1 MIDSYIVPPLINTGK
16 VPEDIITKKMNR
28 KLNISLI
35 FNDPVQY
42 AKGTV
47 YEGTGVNLDDVPEE
61 IDMSEYGVLD
71 EVRSVERALAP
82 LEHNTKVVPVAL
94 DINKLI
100 DELNENRP
108 DIIFNLC
115 ESVDG
120 DPTQEMNIAGLFEL
134 MKIPYT
140 GCRAFTL
147 GLALNKP
154 LVKSILRQN
163 GIPTAR
169 HFVAEALS
177 NISLNGHRFPMIV
190 KPSREDASIGITNES
205 VVTNLTDLK
214 RRIEYVLEEHKQPAL
229 VEEYIDGREINVSVV
244 GNDLPGGMAGE
255 LITFPISEIDFSGLP
270 EDYPKIVSYNSKW
283 MYKTVEF
290 AKTKAVC
297 PAQNLTD
304 NEVKTIQET
313 AKKVYR
319 LLGAADYARVDMRFK
334 DGVAYVLELNPNPD
348 IASDVPEDTG
358 FTRSAK
364 AYGWEYSHLIQQ
376 IIKYALKRWGVA

>member
-1 MIDSYIVPPLINTGK
+1 
-16 VPEDIITKKMNR
+16 
-28 KLNISLI
+28 
-35 FNDPVQY
+35 
-42 AKGTV
+42 
-47 YEGTGVNLDDVPEE
+47 
-61 IDMSEYGVLD
+61 
-71 EVRSVERALAP
+71 
-82 LEHNTKVVPVAL
+82 
-94 DINKLI
+94 
-100 DELNENRP
+100 
-108 DIIFNLC
+108 LC

-154 LVKSILRQN
+154 LVKSILNQN
-163 GIPTAR
+163 GIPTAK
-169 HFVAEALS
+169 HFVTELSS
-177 NISLNGHRFPMIV
+177 NIHLNGYNFPMIV
-190 KPSREDASIGITNES
+190 KPSREDASIGIQNES
-205 VVTNLTDLK
+205 VVTNPIDLK
-214 RRIEYVLEEHKQPAL
+214 RRIEYVLEMHKQPAL

-244 GNDLPGGMAGE
+244 GNDE

-270 EDYPKIVSYNSKW
+270 EDFPKIVSYNSKW

-290 AKTKAVC
+290 ANTKAVC

-304 NEVKTIQET
+304 NEVRTIQDT

-334 DGVAYVLELNPNPD
+334 NGVGYVLELNPNPD

-364 AYGWEYSHLIQQ
+364 AYGWEYSYLIQQ
-376 IIKYALKRWGVA
+376 VIKFALKRWKVN

>member
-1 MIDSYIVPPLINTGK
+1 MI
-16 VPEDIITKKMNR
+16 NR
-28 KLNISLI
+28 KLNISII

-42 AKGTV
+42 ASGPV
-47 YEGTGVNLDDVPEE
+47 YEGTDIDIDEIPEA

-71 EVRSVERALAP
+71 EVRSVERALEP
-82 LEHNTKVVPVAL
+82 LEHNTKIVPVAL

-134 MKIPYT
+134 LKIPYT
-140 GCRAFTL
+140 GSRAFTL

-154 LVKSILRQN
+154 LVKTILNQYN
-163 GIPTAR
+163 IPTAK
-169 HFVAEALS
+169 HFVSATTKF
-177 NISLNGHRFPMIV
+177 SLNGFKFPMIV
-190 KPSREDASIGITNES
+190 KPSREDASIGIDNES
-205 VVTNLTDLK
+205 VVTNETAL
-214 RRIEYVLEEHKQPAL
+214 RQRIEYVLDVHRQPAL

-244 GNDLPGGMAGE
+244 GNDE
-255 LITFPISEIDFSGLP
+255 LITFPVSEITFKDLP
-270 EDYPKIVSYNSKW
+270 EDYPRIVTYNAKW

-297 PAQNLTD
+297 PAENLSDDDIKIIT
-304 NEVKTIQET
+304 ET

-319 LLGAADYARVDMRFK
+319 LLGACDYARVDMRYR
-334 DGVAYVLELNPNPD
+334 DGVPYVLELNPNPD

-364 AYGWEYSHLIQQ
+364 AYGWEYSYLIQQ
-376 IIKYALKRWGVA
+376 IISFALKRWNLN

>member
-1 MIDSYIVPPLINTGK
+1 M
-16 VPEDIITKKMNR
+16 KK

-42 AKGTV
+42 AAGPV
-47 YEGTGVNLDDVPEE
+47 YEGTGVDIDELPHA

-71 EVRSVERALAP
+71 EVKSVERAL
-82 LEHNTKVVPVAL
+82 EHNTKIIPVAL

-100 DELNENRP
+100 DELRENKP

-140 GCRAFTL
+140 GSRAFTL

-154 LVKSILRQN
+154 MVKSLLNQN
-163 GIPTAR
+163 GIPTAK
-169 HFVAEALS
+169 HFVTGKS
-177 NISLNGHRFPMIV
+177 GNMHLNGYKFPMIV
-190 KPSREDASIGITNES
+190 KPSREDASIGIHNES
-205 VVTNLTDLK
+205 VVSNEQDLK
-214 RRIEYVLEEHKQPAL
+214 RRIEYVLDEHKQPAL

-244 GNDLPGGMAGE
+244 GNDDPV
-255 LITFPISEIDFSGLP
+255 TFPISEIDFSALP
-270 EDYPKIVSYNSKW
+270 EDYPKIISYNSKW

-290 AKTKAVC
+290 AGTKAVC
-297 PAQNLTD
+297 PAENLSNSD
-304 NEVKTIQET
+304 IRIIQET
-313 AKKVYR
+313 AKKVYK

-334 DGVAYVLELNPNPD
+334 DGVPYVLELNPNPD

-364 AYGWEYSHLIQQ
+364 AHGWEYSFLIQQ
-376 IIKYALKRWGVA
+376 IITFALKRWGVE

>member
-1 MIDSYIVPPLINTGK
+1 
-16 VPEDIITKKMNR
+16 MNK
-28 KLNISLI
+28 KLNISII

-42 AKGTV
+42 AVGPV
-47 YEGTGVNLDDVPEE
+47 YEGTGIDVDDIDGA

-71 EVRSVERALAP
+71 EVKSVERALEP
-82 LEHNTKVVPVAL
+82 LEHITKIVPVAL

-100 DELNENRP
+100 DELRENKP

-140 GCRAFTL
+140 GSRAFSL

-154 LVKSILRQN
+154 MVKSLLNQH
-163 GIPTAR
+163 GIPTAKF
-169 HFVAEALS
+169 FVTNTSIGLDLS
-177 NISLNGHRFPMIV
+177 KYKFPMIV
-190 KPSREDASIGITNES
+190 KPSREDASIGIQNES
-205 VVTNLTDLK
+205 VVHNENDLLQ
-214 RRIEYVLEEHKQPAL
+214 RIEYVLDEHKQPAL

-244 GNDLPGGMAGE
+244 GNDP
-255 LITFPISEIDFSGLP
+255 LITFPISEIDFTALP
-270 EDYPKIVSYNSKW
+270 DDYPKIISYNSKW

-290 AKTKAVC
+290 AGTKAVC
-297 PAQNLTD
+297 PAENLSVT
-304 NEVKTIQET
+304 EVNTIQET
-313 AKKVYR
+313 AKKVFR
-319 LLGAADYARVDMRFK
+319 LLGAADYARVDMRLK
-334 DGVAYVLELNPNPD
+334 DGVPYVLELNPNPD

-364 AYGWEYSHLIQQ
+364 AHGWDYSYLIQQ
-376 IIKYALKRWGVA
+376 IIGFALKRWNVE

>member
-1 MIDSYIVPPLINTGK
+1 MQD
-16 VPEDIITKKMNR
+16 R
-28 KLNISLI
+28 KLNISII

-42 AKGTV
+42 AKGPV
-47 YEGTGVNLDDVPEE
+47 FENSDVNIDEIPEAV
-61 IDMSEYGVLD
+61 DMSEYGVLD
-71 EVRSVERALAP
+71 EVRSVERALEP
-82 LEHNTKVVPVAL
+82 LEHNTKIIPVAL

-100 DELNENRP
+100 DELRENRP

-140 GCRAFTL
+140 GSRAFTL

-154 LVKSILRQN
+154 LVKAILNQH
-163 GIPTAR
+163 GIPTAK
-169 HFVAEALS
+169 HFVVNTSSFE
-177 NISLNGHRFPMIV
+177 LNGYRFPMIV
-190 KPSREDASIGITNES
+190 KPSREDASIGIDNES
-205 VVTNLTDLK
+205 VVRDENALRK
-214 RRIEYVLEEHKQPAL
+214 RVEYILDEHKQPAL

-244 GNDLPGGMAGE
+244 GNEE
-255 LITFPISEIDFSGLP
+255 LITFPISEIDFTGLP
-270 EDYPKIVSYNSKW
+270 EEYPRIITYNAKW

-290 AKTKAVC
+290 TKTKAVC
-297 PAQNLTD
+297 PAENLSETD
-304 NEVKTIQET
+304 IKIITDT

-319 LLGAADYARVDMRFK
+319 LLGACDYARVDMRYK
-334 DGVAYVLELNPNPD
+334 DGVPYVLELNPNPD

-364 AYGWEYSHLIQQ
+364 AFGWEYSYLIQQ
-376 IIKYALKRWGVA
+376 IIKFALKRWGVCY

>member
-1 MIDSYIVPPLINTGK
+1 M
-16 VPEDIITKKMNR
+16 KK
-28 KLNISLI
+28 KLNIAII

-42 AKGTV
+42 AKGVV
-47 YEGTGVNLDDVPEE
+47 YEGTGINIDDVPEE

-71 EVRSVERALAP
+71 EVRSVEKALKP
-82 LEHNTKVVPVAL
+82 LEHNTKIIPVAL

-134 MKIPYT
+134 LKIPYT
-140 GCRAFTL
+140 GSRAFTL

-154 LVKSILRQN
+154 LVKTILNNN
-163 GIPTAR
+163 GIPTAK
-169 HFVAEALS
+169 HFVTAS
-177 NISLNGHRFPMIV
+177 TNNIYLNGHKFPLIV
-190 KPSREDASIGITNES
+190 KPSREDASIGIDNDAI
-205 VVTNLTDLK
+205 VTNKAQLK
-214 RRIEYVLEEHKQPAL
+214 RRVEYVLDEYKQPAL

-244 GNDLPGGMAGE
+244 GNDE
-255 LITFPISEIDFSGLP
+255 LITFPISEIDFTGLP
-270 EDYPKIVSYNSKW
+270 EDYPKIISYNSKW

-290 AKTKAVC
+290 ANTKAVC
-297 PAQNLTD
+297 PAQNLTKS
-304 NEVKTIQET
+304 EVTIIQET

-319 LLGAADYARVDMRFK
+319 LLGAADYARVDMRFRK
-334 DGVAYVLELNPNPD
+334 GIPYVLELNPNPD
-348 IASDVPEDTG
+348 IASDAPEDTG

-364 AYGWEYSHLIQQ
+364 AYGWSYQYLIQK
-376 IIKYALKRWGVA
+376 IIKYALKRWKVI

>member
-1 MIDSYIVPPLINTGK
+1 MGLNK
-16 VPEDIITKKMNR
+16 LRK

-35 FNDPVQY
+35 FNDPTQY
-42 AKGTV
+42 ASGPI
-47 YEGTGVNLDDVPEE
+47 YNLQSTNVDSLPGN

-71 EVRSVERALAP
+71 EVRSVERALKP
-82 LEHNTKVVPVAL
+82 LEHNTRVVPFAL
-94 DINKLI
+94 DIMKLI
-100 DELNENRP
+100 YELRDNRP

-120 DPTQEMNIAGLFEL
+120 DPTQEMNIAGLYEL

-154 LVKSILRQN
+154 LVKHMFVRN
-163 GIPTAR
+163 NIPTAK
-169 HFVAEALS
+169 FIVAKDTKLDGTKD
-177 NISLNGHRFPMIV
+177 LRFPIMV

-205 VVTNLTDLK
+205 IVTNRAALK
-214 RRIEYVLEEHKQPAL
+214 RRIEYVLDEHNQPAL

-244 GNDLPGGMAGE
+244 GNDE
-255 LITFPISEIDFSGLP
+255 LIVFPISEIDFSRLP
-270 EDYPKIVSYNSKW
+270 KDLPKIVSYNSKW
-283 MYKTVEF
+283 MYKTIEF
-290 AKTKAVC
+290 NQTKAVC
-297 PAQNLTD
+297 PAQNLKAK
-304 NEVKTIQET
+304 EVRTIQET

-319 LLGAADYARVDMRFK
+319 LLGAADYARVDMRFRN
-334 DGVAYVLELNPNPD
+334 GVPYVLELNPNPD

-364 AYGWEYSHLIQQ
+364 AYGWDYEYLIQQ
-376 IIKYALKRWGVA
+376 IIKYSLKRWKVKLYEKTERKSVKRSA

>member
-1 MIDSYIVPPLINTGK
+1 
-16 VPEDIITKKMNR
+16 
-28 KLNISLI
+28 
-35 FNDPVQY
+35 VQY
-42 AKGTV
+42 AKGPV
-47 YEGTGVNLDDVPEE
+47 YEGTGINIDDIPED

-82 LEHNTKVVPVAL
+82 LEHKTKIVPVAL

-100 DELNENRP
+100 AELNENRP

-134 MKIPYT
+134 LKIPYT
-140 GCRAFTL
+140 GARAFSL

-154 LVKSILRQN
+154 LVKCLLNQN
-163 GIPTAR
+163 GIPTAK
-169 HFVAEALS
+169 HFVTATS
-177 NISLNGHRFPMIV
+177 NGIHLNGHKFPMIV
-190 KPSREDASIGITNES
+190 KPSREDASIGIQNES
-205 VVTNLTDLK
+205 VVSNLKDL
-214 RRIEYVLEEHKQPAL
+214 RNRIEYVLDEHKQPAL
-229 VEEYIDGREINVSVV
+229 VEEFIDGREINVSVV
-244 GNDLPGGMAGE
+244 GNDE
-255 LITFPISEIDFSGLP
+255 LIVFPISEIDFTGLP
-270 EDYPKIVSYNSKW
+270 QEFPKIISYNSKW

-290 AKTKAVC
+290 ENTKAVC
-297 PAQNLTD
+297 PAKNLTGT
-304 NEVKTIQET
+304 EVKTIQET

-319 LLGAADYARVDMRFK
+319 LLGAADYARVDMRLK

-376 IIKYALKRWGVA
+376 VIKFALKRWGVV